1 MNGDVVVVLDGN
13 NRRFS
18 GEVGSVV
25 VQEIQW
31 KSKMREIVDL
41 SRTRKW
47 IGVSKNKV
55 RKPSCP
61 SSLIIS
67 ITQIVRAKSVNR
79 NRELVSDIR

>member
-1 MNGDVVVVLDGN
+1 MVVVLDGN
-13 NRRFS
+13 NRRCS
-18 GEVGSVV
+18 GDVGCVV

-31 KSKMREIVDL
+31 KSNMREIVDL

-61 SSLIIS
+61 SCLI
-67 ITQIVRAKSVNR
+67 ITQIVRPKSVNR